1 MDYICL
7 GLCGG
12 FLLTIFLFH
21 VSIVI
26 LTDTIAQSGAM
37 SIRNFIFIHIGKGK
51 TALPSEFL

>member
-1 MDYICL
+1 MDYIGL

-12 FLLTIFLFH
+12 FLLTIFLFL

-37 SIRNFIFIHIGKGK
+37 SIRAFILVHIGKGK